1 MKHVSSAQRKM
12 ITLKHRKFI
21 VWKRKEKGEKEAEH
35 TE

>member
-1 MKHVSSAQRKM
+1 MEHSSSAQSKM

-21 VWKRKEKGEKEAEH
+21 VWKRKKKGEKEAEQ